1 MQCPRCQHEN
11 PSQSKFCAECGAP
24 LAAACTRCGAPL
36 APAAELCT
44 GCGRRVEG
52 RPVRPVPARVSG
64 TVPPAAVQ
72 EGARAERRHLTVML
86 CDLVGSTELSGRLD
100 PEDLREV
107 VRTYQTACTEPI
119 ARFEGHIAQYLG
131 DGLLV
136 YFGYPLAHEDA
147 PQRAARSALGIVQ
160 AIDRLNTRP
169 GLDPRSQLA
178 VRIGIHTGLV
188 VVGEI
193 GSREERLALGETPN
207 LAARLQAIAEPNT
220 VVISDATYRLLQ
232 GLFECTDLGWHAL
245 KGVSRRLHAYQLV
258 GEGTAQTQ
266 LDVSTIA
273 GLTPLVGRE
282 QELTLLRIRWARV
295 KEGLGQVVLLG
306 GEPGIGKSRL
316 IRELKEEIATEPHT
330 RWECRCSPYYRDS
343 ALYPMIDLVQRTLG
357 FGREESPHDKLGK
370 IETALTQ
377 YDLAHG
383 DAVAL
388 WAALLSIPLP
398 ADYPPLNLTPQRQRQ
413 KIFEVVVSLLR
424 ALAARQPVLFVVE
437 DLHWIDPSMLELL
450 ELALDQIPTSAVLLV
465 LAFRPEF
472 RPPWGPRTHLTPLTV
487 NRFAPEQTEVMVG
500 KVTGG
505 KLLPTEVLQQVVI
518 KTDGVPLFVEELTK
532 MVVESGLL
540 DEHADHYELRRPLP
554 PLAIPATLQDSLMAR
569 LDRLAIVKGVAQL
582 GAAVGRSFTYELL
595 QAVSSFDEPPL
606 QQALSRLVEAELLY
620 QRGVPPAATYVF
632 KHALVQDAAYQSM
645 LKSQRQQYHQRI
657 AQTLEERF
665 RDTRETQPELLAH
678 HYTEAG
684 LKEPAVVYWQRAGQR
699 AIERSAYVEAMAY
712 LTRGLDVIE
721 GLPDTVERTRH
732 ELALQVSL
740 GVTLMVTK
748 GYASPEVERTYGR
761 ARELCLQVGETPQ
774 LATVLWALWAY
785 YLIAGKLQTA
795 LEVAEQYRALAQRAQ
810 DPELLLETCQ
820 LVGLT
825 LHHLGDLVAA
835 RPHLEQGMA
844 LYDPERHHALIFR
857 HGGVDTG
864 VAMQTHLALTLWLLG
879 YPSQAQRSM
888 HDARLLAQKLNHP
901 FSQAYAWL
909 CLAWL
914 RELCGER
921 QSVREPAEKAV
932 SICAEHGFQFWG
944 ALASMLAGWALVE
957 EGAGEEGIAQMRQGR
972 AALEATGAQLFVT
985 HPVSL
990 LVKAHTNAGRAEEGL
1005 TVLGE
1010 ALAMVTRTGDG
1021 AWDAELYRLKGELV
1035 LAVSRSRH
1043 AEAEACF
1050 RQAIDIAST
1059 RRAKSLELRAAMSL
1073 SRLWERQG
1081 RKDAARRLLGELY
1094 PWFTEGF
1101 ETADLKEAKALLT
1114 EVS

>member
-1 MQCPRCQHEN
+1 MHCPRCKHEN
-11 PSQSKFCAECGAP
+11 PSQAKFCAECGAH
-24 LAAACTRCGAPL
+24 LAATCIQCGAPL
-36 APAAELCT
+36 APAADFCPRCAHPIHGESD
-44 GCGRRVEG
+44 
-52 RPVRPVPARVSG
+52 RPTTAWL
-64 TVPPAAVQ
+64 TDTIPPAAVQ
-72 EGARAERRHLTVML
+72 ENARAERRQLTVMF
-86 CDLVGSTELSGRLD
+86 CDLVGSTELSAELD
-100 PEDLREV
+100 VEDLREV

-160 AIDRLNTRP
+160 AIDRLNSRP
-169 GLDPRSQLA
+169 GSDRLRRLA
-178 VRIGIHTGLV
+178 VRIGIHTGLAII
-188 VVGEI
+188 GEI
-193 GSREERLALGETPN
+193 GSRQERLALGETPN
-207 LAARLQAIAEPNT
+207 LAARLQAIAEPDT

-232 GLFECTDLGWHAL
+232 GLFECSDRGWHVL
-245 KGVSRRLHAYQLV
+245 KGISTPLHAYRLV
-258 GEGTAQTQ
+258 GEGAAQTP
-266 LDVSTIA
+266 LDVSAFA
-273 GLTPLVGRE
+273 GLTPLIGRE
-282 QELTLLRIRWARV
+282 QELTSLRMRWAQI
-295 KEGLGQVVLLG
+295 KERRGQVVLVG
-306 GEPGIGKSRL
+306 GEPGIGKSRV
-316 IRELKEEIATEPHT
+316 IRELKEGIAAEPHT

-343 ALYPMIDLVQRTLG
+343 ALYPIIDLVQRTLG
-357 FGREESPHDKLGK
+357 FSREESSHDKLSK
-370 IETALTQ
+370 IESALTQ

-388 WAALLSIPLP
+388 WAALLSVPLP
-398 ADYPPLNLTPQRQRQ
+398 EHYPPLNLTPQRQRQ
-413 KIFEVVVSLLR
+413 KTFEVVVSLLR
-424 ALAARQPVLFVVE
+424 ALAARQPVLFIVE

-450 ELALDQIPTSAVLLV
+450 ELVLDEIATSEVLLV

-472 RPPWGPRTHLTPLTV
+472 RPPWGPRPHVTALTV
-487 NRFAPEQTEVMVG
+487 NRFAPEQTELMVG
-500 KVTGG
+500 KVAGG
-505 KLLPTEVLQQVVI
+505 KLLPTEVLRQVVT

-532 MVVESGLL
+532 MVLESDLL
-540 DEHADHYELRRPLP
+540 DEHADRYELRAPLR

-569 LDRLAIVKGVAQL
+569 LDRLANVKDVAQL

-595 QAVSSFDEPPL
+595 HAVSPLDEAPL

-620 QRGVPPAATYVF
+620 QRGVPPATTYIF
-632 KHALVQDAAYQSM
+632 KHALIQDAAYQSM
-645 LKSQRQQYHQRI
+645 LKSQRRQYHHAI

-665 RDTRETQPELLAH
+665 RETQETQPELLAH

-684 LKEPAVVYWQRAGQR
+684 LTATALVYWQRAGQR

-712 LTRGLDVIE
+712 LTRGLDVLK
-721 GLPDTVERTRH
+721 GLPDSAERTQH
-732 ELALQVSL
+732 ELALQVLL
-740 GVTLMVTK
+740 GVPLMVTK

-761 ARELCLQVGETPQ
+761 ARELCLEVGETPQ

-785 YLIAGKLQTA
+785 YLVAGKLQTA
-795 LEVAEQYRALAQRAQ
+795 LEVAEQYRALAQKAQ
-810 DPELLLETCQ
+810 DSELLLETCQ

-835 RPHLEQGMA
+835 RPHLEQGVD

-864 VAMQTHLALTLWLLG
+864 VAIQTHLALTLWLLG
-879 YPSQAQRSM
+879 YPSQARRNM
-888 HDARLLAQKLNHP
+888 HDALLLAQKLNHP
-901 FSQAYAWL
+901 FSEAYAWL
-909 CLAWL
+909 CVAWL
-914 RELCGER
+914 REVCGEK

-932 SICAEHGFQFWG
+932 SICAEHGFPFWG
-944 ALASMLAGWALVE
+944 AIASMLAGWALAEDGAVE
-957 EGAGEEGIAQMRQGR
+957 AGIAQMRQGR
-972 AALEATGAQLFVT
+972 AAIQATGAQLFVT

-990 LVKAHTNAGRAEEGL
+990 LVKAHANAGRAEEGL

-1021 AWDAELYRLKGELV
+1021 AWDAELYRLKGELI

-1043 AEAEACF
+1043 ADAEASF

-1073 SRLWERQG
+1073 SRLWEQQG
-1081 RKDAARRLLGELY
+1081 RKDEARQLLGELY
-1094 PWFTEGF
+1094 AWFTEGF
-1101 ETADLKEAKALLT
+1101 ETADLKEAEALLA